1 LCCLT
6 RNLELPL
13 SRHGACREEDC
24 AVGCSRKRIEL
35 GEENTVMRLEG
46 RGAIVTGAANGL
58 GLSIARTLSQEG
70 ARVAL
75 ADLDGKNA
83 EKAASGLAEAIPVQ
97 LDVRDR
103 DAVEAAVEKTVAE
116 FGCLDILVNNAGFQR
131 IAPIGEFDEG
141 DWDAIIGTMLTGT
154 FLCTKHAL
162 PHLRQSSS
170 GRVINIASVHGLVAS
185 PFKSAYVAA
194 KHGVLGFTK
203 ALALEEAANG
213 VTANA
218 VCPSYIRTALAEEQ
232 VTDQAHANN
241 MTEAEALKEIILEPV
256 AIKRLL
262 EPEEVSE
269 LVVYLASALA
279 GGITGSAIPIDCG
292 WSAR

>member
-1 LCCLT
+1 
-6 RNLELPL
+6 
-13 SRHGACREEDC
+13 
-24 AVGCSRKRIEL
+24 
-35 GEENTVMRLEG
+35 MRLDG
-46 RGAIVTGAANGL
+46 RVAIVTGAANGL
-58 GLSIARTLSQEG
+58 GLSIARAFSQEG

-75 ADLDGKNA
+75 ADLDGQGV
-83 EKAASGLAEAIPVQ
+83 EKAASGLEGAISVQ

-103 DAVEAAVEKTVAE
+103 GAAKAAMEKTFTE
-116 FGCLDILVNNAGFQR
+116 FGRLDIMVNNAGFQR
-131 IAPIGEFDEG
+131 IAPIGEFDED
-141 DWDAIIGTMLTGT
+141 DWEAIIGTMLTGT

-162 PHLRQSSS
+162 PHLRRSGS
-170 GRVINIASVHGLVAS
+170 GRIINIASVHSLVAS

-213 VTANA
+213 ITANA

-232 VTDQAHANN
+232 ITEQAQANN
-241 MTEAEALKEIILEPV
+241 VTEAEALEKMILEPV

-269 LVVYLASALA
+269 LVVYLASDLA
-279 GGITGSAIPIDCG
+279 SGVTGSAIPIDCG
-292 WSAR
+292 WTAR

>member
-1 LCCLT
+1 
-6 RNLELPL
+6 
-13 SRHGACREEDC
+13 
-24 AVGCSRKRIEL
+24 
-35 GEENTVMRLEG
+35 MRLDG

-58 GLSIARTLSQEG
+58 GLSIARTLSREG

-75 ADLDGKNA
+75 ADLDRENA
-83 EKAASGLAEAIPVQ
+83 EKAASELVGAISIQ

-103 DAVEAAVEKTVAE
+103 DAVKAAMEKTVSE
-116 FGCLDILVNNAGFQR
+116 FGRLDILVNNAGVQR
-131 IAPIGEFDEG
+131 IAPIDEFDEAH
-141 DWDAIIGTMLTGT
+141 WEVIIGTMLTGT

-162 PHLRQSSS
+162 PHLRRSSS

-232 VTDQAHANN
+232 VTDQAQANN
-241 MTEAEALKEIILEPV
+241 MTEAEALEEIILQPV

-269 LVVYLASALA
+269 LVVYLASDLA
-279 GGITGSAIPIDCG
+279 SGITGSAIPIDCG
-292 WSAR
+292 WTAR

>member
-1 LCCLT
+1 
-6 RNLELPL
+6 
-13 SRHGACREEDC
+13 
-24 AVGCSRKRIEL
+24 
-35 GEENTVMRLEG
+35 
-46 RGAIVTGAANGL
+46 
-58 GLSIARTLSQEG
+58 
-70 ARVAL
+70 VAL

-83 EKAASGLAEAIPVQ
+83 EKAASDLAEAIPVH

-116 FGCLDILVNNAGFQR
+116 FGRLDILVNNAGFQR

-162 PHLRQSSS
+162 PRLRQSAS

-213 VTANA
+213 ITANA

-232 VTDQAHANN
+232 VTNQAQAND
-241 MTEAEALKEIILEPV
+241 MTKAEALEEILLEPV

-269 LVVYLASALA
+269 LVVYLASDLA
-279 GGITGSAIPIDCG
+279 SGITGSAIPIDCG
-292 WSAR
+292 WAAR

>member
-1 LCCLT
+1 
-6 RNLELPL
+6 
-13 SRHGACREEDC
+13 
-24 AVGCSRKRIEL
+24 
-35 GEENTVMRLEG
+35 MRLDG
-46 RGAIVTGAANGL
+46 RVAIVTGAANGL
-58 GLSIARTLSQEG
+58 GLSIARAFSQEG

-75 ADLDGKNA
+75 ADLDGQGV
-83 EKAASGLAEAIPVQ
+83 EKVASELEGAISVQ

-103 DAVEAAVEKTVAE
+103 GAAKAAMEKTFTE
-116 FGCLDILVNNAGFQR
+116 FGRLDILVNNAGFQR

-141 DWDAIIGTMLTGT
+141 DWEAIIGTMLTGT

-162 PHLRQSSS
+162 PHLRRSGS
-170 GRVINIASVHGLVAS
+170 GRIINIASVHSLVAS

-213 VTANA
+213 ITANA

-232 VTDQAHANN
+232 ITEQAQANN
-241 MTEAEALKEIILEPV
+241 VTEAEALEEIILEPV

-269 LVVYLASALA
+269 LVVYLASDLA
-279 GGITGSAIPIDCG
+279 SGVTGSAIPIDCG
-292 WSAR
+292 WTAR

>member
-1 LCCLT
+1 
-6 RNLELPL
+6 
-13 SRHGACREEDC
+13 
-24 AVGCSRKRIEL
+24 
-35 GEENTVMRLEG
+35 MRLDG
-46 RGAIVTGAANGL
+46 RIAIVTGAANGL
-58 GLSIARTLSQEG
+58 GLSIARAFSQEG

-75 ADLDGKNA
+75 ADLDGQDV
-83 EKAASGLAEAIPVQ
+83 EKVASELEGAISIQ

-103 DAVEAAVEKTVAE
+103 GAAKAAMEKTFTE
-116 FGCLDILVNNAGFQR
+116 FGRLDILVNNAGFQR

-141 DWDAIIGTMLTGT
+141 DWEAIIGTMLTGT

-162 PHLRQSSS
+162 PHLRRSGS
-170 GRVINIASVHGLVAS
+170 GRIINIASVHSLVAS

-213 VTANA
+213 ITANA

-232 VTDQAHANN
+232 ITEQAQANN
-241 MTEAEALKEIILEPV
+241 MTEAEALEEIILEPV

-269 LVVYLASALA
+269 LVIYLASDLA
-279 GGITGSAIPIDCG
+279 SGVTGSAIPIDCG
-292 WSAR
+292 WTAR

>member
-1 LCCLT
+1 
-6 RNLELPL
+6 
-13 SRHGACREEDC
+13 
-24 AVGCSRKRIEL
+24 
-35 GEENTVMRLEG
+35 
-46 RGAIVTGAANGL
+46 
-58 GLSIARTLSQEG
+58 
-70 ARVAL
+70 VAL
-75 ADLDGKNA
+75 ADLDGQGV
-83 EKAASGLAEAIPVQ
+83 EKAASGLEGAISAQ

-103 DAVEAAVEKTVAE
+103 GAAKAAMEKTFTE
-116 FGCLDILVNNAGFQR
+116 FGRLDILVNNAGFQR

-141 DWDAIIGTMLTGT
+141 DWEAIIGTMLTGT

-162 PHLRQSSS
+162 PHLRRSGS
-170 GRVINIASVHGLVAS
+170 GRIINIASVHSLVAS

-213 VTANA
+213 ITANA

-232 VTDQAHANN
+232 ITEQAQANN
-241 MTEAEALKEIILEPV
+241 VTEAEALEKMILEPV

-269 LVVYLASALA
+269 LVVYLASDLA
-279 GGITGSAIPIDCG
+279 SGVTGSAIPIDCG
-292 WSAR
+292 WTAR

>member
-1 LCCLT
+1 
-6 RNLELPL
+6 
-13 SRHGACREEDC
+13 
-24 AVGCSRKRIEL
+24 
-35 GEENTVMRLEG
+35 MRLKG

-58 GLSIARTLSQEG
+58 GLSIARAFSQEG
-70 ARVAL
+70 ARVTL

-83 EKAASGLAEAIPVQ
+83 EKAASRLAEAVPVQ

-103 DAVEAAVEKTVAE
+103 DAVEAVVEKTVDE
-116 FGCLDILVNNAGFQR
+116 FGRLDVLVNNAGFQR
-131 IAPIGEFDEG
+131 ISPISEFDEG
-141 DWDAIIGTMLTGT
+141 DWEAIIGTMLTGT
-154 FLCTKHAL
+154 FLCTKYAL
-162 PHLRQSSS
+162 PHLRQSSA
-170 GRVINIASVHGLVAS
+170 GRIINIASVHALVGS

-213 VTANA
+213 ITANA

-232 VTDQAHANN
+232 VTDQARAHN

-262 EPEEVSE
+262 EPEEISE
-269 LVVYLASALA
+269 LVVYLASDLA

-292 WSAR
+292 WAAR